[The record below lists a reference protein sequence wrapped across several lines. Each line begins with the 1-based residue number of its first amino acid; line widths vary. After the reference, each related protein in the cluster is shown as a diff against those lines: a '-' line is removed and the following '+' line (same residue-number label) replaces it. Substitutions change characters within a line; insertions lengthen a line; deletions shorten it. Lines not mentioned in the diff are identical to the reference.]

1 MKYCDFDVEDCFHLA
16 TIIFSFSTRYL
27 QTTNCLCAP
36 CKTAILSQTCY
47 LFKSC
52 LCLFLTHWKTL
63 FGLLPS
69 RRICSLCPPDDLHR
83 GRGVAY
89 CSFLLTLYPVCILEL
104 NKADEAKAKAAV
116 WSVCRGKSCLPELLM
131 IITHKRT
138 LSFCP
143 QPWRSC
149 HTNENRKV
157 FFVSER
163 TYLLIL
169 KVKFNQNWCFIT
181 SGAADQKYHG
191 SDQFSDQQKKD
202 KF

>member
-1 MKYCDFDVEDCFHLA
+1 MLRIVFIWPQSSSPFPHVICK
-16 TIIFSFSTRYL
+16 L
-27 QTTNCLCAP
+27 QTVCVPPVKLPFYLKRVTSSRAVCAFFSPTEKHCLA
-36 CKTAILSQTCY
+36 CY
-47 LFKSC
+47 RHAGSV
-52 LCLFLTHWKTL
+52 HYV
-63 FGLLPS
+63 
-69 RRICSLCPPDDLHR
+69 PPDDLHR

-116 WSVCRGKSCLPELLM
+116 WSVCRGKSWLPELLM

-138 LSFCP
+138 SSFCP

-191 SDQFSDQQKKD
+191 SAQFSDQ
-202 KF
+202 